1 MSGTVSLEKTIS
13 LDGTKNGVI
22 SVSKIEQP
30 YGPKSGTVASIGISL
45 AGDAENPEWKV
56 HLPLANLDEVIEALQ
71 ALK

>member
-1 MSGTVSLEKTIS
+1 MSGTVSLKKTIS